1 MATADATILGV
12 AIALDS
18 GPPGEAPADNRPGRP
33 GLAAPPAPGPPAPGS
48 PAPRPAAPGD
58 PSRPLPGTAPVQ
70 RGQQPAG
77 PPSPATPQSPAPW
90 AARPAASGPAAPP
103 EHALLKQS
111 LAAAGPTAGKAISY
125 FYSLLFTA
133 HPEMRCMFPPAM
145 DGQRKKLH
153 AALATCVWSL
163 DDPQALPEYLGRL
176 ARDHRK
182 YGVNEKHYAAFT
194 KALATAMRLV
204 SGPVWTAEMAAAWEA
219 AVGHVSSVMVHA
231 ARQAASEPAWWVA
244 EVIRHERRCPDL
256 AVLTLRPGQPFPFQ
270 PGQYLSVQVTRW
282 PRVWRTYSIGNA
294 PRPDGTLD
302 LHVRAIP
309 GGQVSTALVQQTAVG
324 DSVLLGP
331 AQGSMVADPASPRDL
346 LCVADGTGLAPIKAI
361 IEGLAAQPAPA
372 GRAIRL
378 VAGARQQQ
386 DLYDLP
392 DLVRLQVA
400 CRGLEVITALSD
412 DPAATGVHGLL
423 PDVVRTHAAWRDRD
437 VFICGPP
444 GMVSGTLR
452 VLAHRASGEH
462 MHLDPAGHDGARLP
476 G

>member
-1 MATADATILGV
+1 MASAGATILDV

-18 GPPGEAPADNRPGRP
+18 DHPSQAPADNRPGRP
-33 GLAAPPAPGPPAPGS
+33 GPAARTAPLPAAPPAPPRPGSGPPPVPG
-48 PAPRPAAPGD
+48 AA
-58 PSRPLPGTAPVQ
+58 SEAPVQ
-70 RGQQPAG
+70 GGPLPAG
-77 PPSPATPQSPAPW
+77 PQSPAAPPGPV
-90 AARPAASGPAAPP
+90 PAVAPPATGGPAAPP
-103 EHALLKQS
+103 DHALLKEAF
-111 LAAAGPTAGKAISY
+111 AAAKPAAGEAISY

-133 HPEMRCMFPPAM
+133 HPELRCMFPPAM
-145 DGQRKKLH
+145 DGQREKLH
-153 AALATCVWSL
+153 ASLATCVWSM
-163 DDPQALPEYLGRL
+163 DDPQALAGYLGQL

-182 YGVNEKHYAAFT
+182 YGVKEKHYAAFT

-204 SGPVWTAEMAAAWEA
+204 SGPAWTAEMAAAWET
-219 AVGHVSSVMVHA
+219 AVGHIGSVMVRA
-231 ARQAASEPAWWVA
+231 ARQAASEPAWWAA

-282 PRVWRTYSIGNA
+282 PRIWREYSIGNA

-309 GGQVSTALVQQTAVG
+309 GGQVSTALVQQTAAG

-331 AQGSMVADPASPRDL
+331 ARGSMVADPASPRDL
-346 LCVADGTGLAPIKAI
+346 LCVAGGTGLAPIKAI

-378 VAGARQQQ
+378 FVGARQRQ

-392 DLVRLQVA
+392 GLVQLQAA
-400 CRGLEVITALSD
+400 CRGLEVTTALSG
-412 DPAATGVHGLL
+412 DPDASGVHGLL
-423 PDVVRTHAAWRDRD
+423 PDVLRQHATWRDRD

-444 GMVSGTLR
+444 GMVRGTLR
-452 VLAHRASGEH
+452 VLAHRACGEH
-462 MHLDPAGHDGARLP
+462 VHLDPVAGDGGWLP
-476 G
+476 S

>member
-1 MATADATILGV
+1 LSIASADATILDV

-18 GPPGEAPADNRPGRP
+18 GHPGQAPAGNRPGRP
-33 GLAAPPAPGPPAPGS
+33 GPAGRTAPPPPGPPP
-48 PAPRPAAPGD
+48 P
-58 PSRPLPGTAPVQ
+58 PLPGVASKVPVQ
-70 RGQQPAG
+70 RRQQPAG
-77 PPSPATPQSPAPW
+77 PESPAGPQSPART
-90 AARPAASGPAAPP
+90 AANPGAGGPAAPP
-103 EHALLKQS
+103 GHALLKES
-111 LAAAGPTAGKAISY
+111 FAAAGPTAGQAISY

-133 HPEMRCMFPPAM
+133 HPELRCMFPPAM
-145 DGQRKKLH
+145 DGQREKLH
-153 AALATCVWSL
+153 AALATCVWSM
-163 DDPQALPEYLGRL
+163 DDPQALAEHLGQL

-182 YGVNEKHYAAFT
+182 YGVKEKHYVAFT
-194 KALATAMRLV
+194 KTLATAMRLV
-204 SGPVWTAEMAAAWEA
+204 SGPAWTAEMAAAWES
-219 AVGHVSSVMVHA
+219 AVGHIGSVMVRA

-270 PGQYLSVQVTRW
+270 AGQYLSVQVTRW
-282 PRVWRTYSIGNA
+282 PRVWRKYSIGNA
-294 PRPDGTLD
+294 PRRDGTLD

-331 AQGSMVADPASPRDL
+331 AQGSMVADPASPRDM
-346 LCVADGTGLAPIKAI
+346 LCVAGGTGLAPIKAI

-372 GRAIRL
+372 GRTIRL
-378 VAGARQQQ
+378 FVGARQRP

-392 DLVRLQVA
+392 DLVQLQAA

-412 DPAATGVHGLL
+412 DPDASGVHGLL
-423 PDVVRTHAAWRDRD
+423 PDVVRMHATWRDRD

-444 GMVSGTLR
+444 EMVRGTLR

-462 MHLDPAGHDGARLP
+462 VHLDPAAGDRARLP
-476 G
+476 S